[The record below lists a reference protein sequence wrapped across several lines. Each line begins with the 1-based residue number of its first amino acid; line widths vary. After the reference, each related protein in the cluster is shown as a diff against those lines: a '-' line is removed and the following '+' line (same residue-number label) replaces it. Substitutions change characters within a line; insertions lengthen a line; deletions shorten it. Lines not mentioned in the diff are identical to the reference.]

1 MTVEKYLYI
10 IGGAVTGALARY
22 WIAGWTAERLGPGFS
37 YGTLIINLLGS
48 FILGLFL
55 TLHLDKGWF
64 GPQTRL
70 LVAVGFCASFTT
82 YSTFSWETFTYIQ
95 EGSWRLVG
103 WNITAT
109 VLGCLAATWACAT
122 LGRSL

>member
-1 MTVEKYLYI
+1 MEKYLYI
-10 IGGAVTGALARY
+10 TGGAVFGALARY
-22 WIAGWTAERLGPGFS
+22 WISGWTAERCGPDFS

-64 GPQTRL
+64 PPQTRL

-82 YSTFSWETFTYIQ
+82 YSTFSWETFAYIQ
-95 EGSWRLVG
+95 EGSWRLAG
-103 WNITAT
+103 LNLTAT
-109 VLGCLAATWACAT
+109 VVGCLAATWAGAT